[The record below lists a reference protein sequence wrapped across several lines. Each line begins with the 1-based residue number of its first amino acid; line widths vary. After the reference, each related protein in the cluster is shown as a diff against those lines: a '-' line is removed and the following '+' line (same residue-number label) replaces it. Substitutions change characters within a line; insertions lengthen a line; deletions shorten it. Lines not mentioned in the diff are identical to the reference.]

1 MLISI
6 HGLAKAYRRRR
17 VLNDVSFD
25 VPAGLLVGV
34 QGENGA
40 GKSTLLKCV
49 VGLLKPDAGEV
60 RVDGR
65 MGYCPQDPS
74 LLTMLTAH
82 EHLQLF
88 GAGLGLS
95 PRETDMRAAELMEH
109 FGCTKFA
116 DTRIEAMSG
125 GTAQKINLIGSL
137 LHAPDVLVLDEPY
150 QGFDH
155 DTYVRFWD
163 YAESSRSRGGSV
175 LVVSH
180 MHSEIERFDA
190 LIDLVDGRAQA
201 GGPQAHRV
209 MHEPAG
215 AR

>member
-6 HGLAKAYRRRR
+6 RGLAKGFRRRR
-17 VLNDVSFD
+17 VLKDVSLD

-49 VGLLKPDAGEV
+49 VGLLKPDRGEV
-60 RVDGR
+60 RVHAR

-74 LLTMLTAH
+74 LVTTLTAR
-82 EHLQLF
+82 EHLELF
-88 GAGLGLS
+88 GAGLGMS
-95 PRETDMRAAELMEH
+95 PAQVRTRSDDLMEH
-109 FGCTKFA
+109 FGCTRFA
-116 DTRIEAMSG
+116 GARIEAMSG
-125 GTAQKINLIGSL
+125 GTAQKVNLIGSL
-137 LHAPDVLVLDEPY
+137 LHEPELLVLDEPY

-155 DTYVRFWD
+155 DTYTRFWD
-163 YAESSRSRGGSV
+163 YAETFRADGGSV

-180 MHSEIERFDA
+180 MHSEIDRFDA
-190 LIDLVDGRAQA
+190 LIDLVDGSAQA
-201 GGPQAHRV
+201 SGPKAPQVIPEA
-209 MHEPAG
+209 MG